1 MSGVKEEC
9 GVFGIYDLD
18 GGNIAPSIYYGLT
31 SLQHRG
37 QESCGMAVSRT
48 DGERGNVQFHKDLG
62 LVSEVLRKDVVHNMN
77 GDIDRRVCCGECT
90 AAGTFLYQGK
100 SGACT

>member
-37 QESCGMAVSRT
+37 RGDLRNGRFKDGRRKRKRT
-48 DGERGNVQFHKDLG
+48 VP
-62 LVSEVLRKDVVHNMN
+62 
-77 GDIDRRVCCGECT
+77 
-90 AAGTFLYQGK
+90 
-100 SGACT
+100 

>member
-37 QESCGMAVSRT
+37 QEQMCIRDRVGEIARMK
-48 DGERGNVQFHKDLG
+48 ERGIGTKSTG
-62 LVSEVLRKDVVHNMN
+62 TARK
-77 GDIDRRVCCGECT
+77 GE
-90 AAGTFLYQGK
+90 LK
-100 SGACT
+100 

>member
-37 QESCGMAVSRT
+37 QAVSYT
-48 DGERGNVQFHKDLG
+48 HLTLPTN
-62 LVSEVLRKDVVHNMN
+62 
-77 GDIDRRVCCGECT
+77 
-90 AAGTFLYQGK
+90 
-100 SGACT
+100 

>member
-37 QESCGMAVSRT
+37 QG
-48 DGERGNVQFHKDLG
+48 
-62 LVSEVLRKDVVHNMN
+62 VLRNGRFKD
-77 GDIDRRVCCGECT
+77 GRRKRKRTVP
-90 AAGTFLYQGK
+90 
-100 SGACT
+100 

>member
-31 SLQHRG
+31 SAQG
-37 QESCGMAVSRT
+37 TG
-48 DGERGNVQFHKDLG
+48 
-62 LVSEVLRKDVVHNMN
+62 VLRNGRFKD
-77 GDIDRRVCCGECT
+77 GRRKRKRTVP
-90 AAGTFLYQGK
+90 
-100 SGACT
+100 